1 MTAMTDRGGRTER
14 ERRTATRTRTG
25 AGPSWLRPLAVT
37 ALGALF
43 AVPLYVV
50 LANTFKPGADIAPSP
65 ASLPTR
71 PTLDNLRTV
80 MDRPDH
86 LFWVSLTNSLLVTT
100 LSVIL
105 LTVLSSMLGHYLA
118 RTHSRWGRAATL
130 VLLSGLMVPPQV
142 ILLPITH
149 VLRDFHLMA
158 TVQGLVLFNVGYYV
172 PFGVFVFAGF
182 VRSIP
187 VEMEEAAA
195 IDGASPFTV
204 FWRIVFPL
212 LRPATASAVIFF
224 GVWIWNDFIDPLVI
238 LGPGNGTT
246 VTTGIY
252 RAIGQ
257 YQADY
262 GTVFGLMFLA
272 TLPVLVLYLALQR
285 HFVRGLTSGATK
297 G

>member
-1 MTAMTDRGGRTER
+1 MRIPKGSPAY
-14 ERRTATRTRTG
+14 
-25 AGPSWLRPLAVT
+25 AGSLLRPLAVT

-50 LANTFKPGADIAPSP
+50 LANTFKPGGDIAPDP
-65 ASLPTR
+65 ASLPTH
-71 PTLDNLRTV
+71 PTLGNLRAV
-80 MDRPDH
+80 VDRPDH
-86 LFWVSLTNSLLVTT
+86 LFWASLTNSLLITG
-100 LSVIL
+100 LSVVL

-118 RTHSRWGRAATL
+118 RTRSRWVRVATL
-130 VLLSGLMVPPQV
+130 TLLSGLMIPPQV
-142 ILLPITH
+142 ILLPITRVLH
-149 VLRDFHLMA
+149 VFHLMA

-182 VRSIP
+182 VRGIP

-195 IDGASPFTV
+195 IDGARRFTV

-224 GVWIWNDFIDPLVI
+224 GVWIWNDFLDPLII
-238 LGPGNGTT
+238 LGPGDGIT

-262 GTVFGLMFLA
+262 GSVFGLMFLA
-272 TLPVLVLYLALQR
+272 TLPVLILYLTLQR